1 MRWLLVISI
10 SSILSRA
17 VRSYER
23 KTDVWGRLLTVTANM
38 RRVWSSLCLDQ
49 VLFFQINR
57 CFLFHE
63 YSRPRNQRFK
73 GSGYDYV
80 WNACRSVSELFEW
93 QVSSVLGSYLPLK
106 FSFLCFQFIFYL
118 FWIICGRFISGH
130 LSFKSVYLQDNYFNE
145 LLQLCFSINHYLFKI
160 NKYNKW
166 QYFISKIFFTIK
178 IIVIIF
184 INYYFKCAKSFF

>member
-1 MRWLLVISI
+1 MLESLFTAGTGERFGLLSSSPAASWDGCWSFPFLRSCPGLYAATKGKQMCEEDSWLWLLIWEESDLLYAWI
-10 SSILSRA
+10 RYYSFKL
-17 VRSYER
+17 
-23 KTDVWGRLLTVTANM
+23 TDV
-38 RRVWSSLCLDQ
+38 
-49 VLFFQINR
+49 FFSMD
-57 CFLFHE
+57 

-73 GSGYDYV
+73 VSGYDYV

-145 LLQLCFSINHYLFKI
+145 LLQLCFSINHYLLI
-160 NKYNKW
+160 NK
-166 QYFISKIFFTIK
+166 
-178 IIVIIF
+178 
-184 INYYFKCAKSFF
+184 

>member
-23 KTDVWGRLLTVTANM
+23 KTDVWGRLLTATANM

-57 CFLFHE
+57 CFLFHD

-93 QVSSVLGSYLPLK
+93 QVFSVLGSYLPLK

-145 LLQLCFSINHYLFKI
+145 LLQFFFSINHYLFKI
-160 NKYNKW
+160 NK
-166 QYFISKIFFTIK
+166 
-178 IIVIIF
+178 
-184 INYYFKCAKSFF
+184 